1 MWITRHILP
10 CLTPSQR
17 RSPRRISA
25 ASHRVNFVGFAP
37 TLMTMMA
44 SRHRCQHHADSRRDD
59 GIAPSPR
66 NGITPSPLTHGSV
79 APPPSSRGGITPR
92 LLLAASHRAGLLV
105 ASHRQRPSPRAVVL
119 HLAWSSP
126 PPPLS
131 ASAALHR
138 CRCGPSG
145 SSRSDTN

>member
-59 GIAPSPR
+59 GIAPSPLAH
-66 NGITPSPLTHGSV
+66 SSV
-79 APPPSSRGGITPR
+79 APPASSRGGITPR
-92 LLLAASHRAGLLV
+92 LLLAASHRAGLLA
-105 ASHRQRPSPRAVVL
+105 ASHHRRASPCSVGL
-119 HLAWSSP
+119 HFAWSQPLP
-126 PPPLS
+126 PS
-131 ASAALHR
+131 STSQRHRTAAAQASEIFSL
-138 CRCGPSG
+138 
-145 SSRSDTN
+145 